1 MKISGLQKLT
11 LLDFPEK
18 VACTVFTY
26 GCNFRC
32 PFCHNAG
39 LVVGEQPEEVKED
52 DFFAYLDKR
61 KGVLDGVAITG
72 GEPTLQKDLIP
83 FIEKIKERGLAVK
96 LDTNGARPEVVKE
109 ILDQGIVDYFA
120 MDVKNGP
127 QKYAATAGVDVDL
140 NAIKESISLLIT
152 RAPDYEFRTTVVK
165 GFHEKGDIEE
175 IGKMI
180 VGAKKYFLQ
189 KFTDS
194 GAILGTGV
202 GPCDEEEMESF
213 LKEAQK
219 YVPEAKIRGKE

>member
-1 MKISGLQKLT
+1 MRISGLQKLT
-11 LLDFPEK
+11 LLDYPEK
-18 VACTVFTY
+18 VACTVFTF

-39 LVVGEQPEEVKED
+39 LVVGEQPEEIKED

-83 FIEKIKERGLAVK
+83 FIKRIKGKGLAVK
-96 LDTNGARPEVVKE
+96 LDTNGARPKVIKD

-127 QKYAATAGVDVDL
+127 KKYAATAGVDIDL
-140 NAIKESISLLIT
+140 NKIKESIALLIE

-165 GFHEKGDIEE
+165 GFHEKGDFEE

-180 VGAKKYFLQ
+180 AGAKKYFLQ

-202 GPCDEEEMESF
+202 GPCSEEEMESF

>member
-140 NAIKESISLLIT
+140 DAIKESISLLIT

-165 GFHEKGDIEE
+165 GFHEKGDFEE

-180 VGAKKYFLQ
+180 TGAKKYFLQ

-219 YVPEAKIRGKE
+219 YVPGAKIRGKE

>member
-1 MKISGLQKLT
+1 MRISGLQKLT
-11 LLDFPEK
+11 LLDYPEK
-18 VACTVFTY
+18 VACTVFTF

-39 LVVGEQPEEVKED
+39 LVVGEQPEEIKED

-83 FIEKIKERGLAVK
+83 FIKRIKEKGLSVK
-96 LDTNGARPEVVKE
+96 LDTNGARPEVIKE

-120 MDVKNGP
+120 MDIKNGP
-127 QKYAATAGVDVDL
+127 KKYAATAGVDIDL
-140 NAIKESISLLIT
+140 NKIKESIALLIE

-165 GFHEKGDIEE
+165 GFHEKGDFLE

-180 VGAKKYFLQ
+180 AGAKKYFLQ

-202 GPCDEEEMESF
+202 GPCNEEEMEGF
-213 LKEAQK
+213 LKEAK
-219 YVPEAKIRGKE
+219 EYVPEAKIRGKE

>member
-1 MKISGLQKLT
+1 MRISGLQKLT
-11 LLDFPEK
+11 LLDYPEK
-18 VACTVFTY
+18 VACTVFTF

-39 LVVGEQPEEVKED
+39 LVVGEQPDEIKED

-83 FIEKIKERGLAVK
+83 FIKRIKEKGLQVK
-96 LDTNGARPEVVKE
+96 LDTNGARPEVIKE
-109 ILDQGIVDYFA
+109 ILNQGLVDYFA

-127 QKYAATAGVDVDL
+127 KKYAATAGVDIDL
-140 NAIKESISLLIT
+140 SKIEESIALLIE

-165 GFHEKGDIEE
+165 GFHEKGDFEE

-180 VGAKKYFLQ
+180 AGAKKYFLQ

-202 GPCDEEEMESF
+202 GPCDEEEMAGF
-213 LKEAQK
+213 LKEARK

>member
-83 FIEKIKERGLAVK
+83 FIKRIKERGLAVK

>member
-1 MKISGLQKLT
+1 M
-11 LLDFPEK
+11 
-18 VACTVFTY
+18 
-26 GCNFRC
+26 
-32 PFCHNAG
+32 
-39 LVVGEQPEEVKED
+39 GEQPDEIKED

-83 FIEKIKERGLAVK
+83 FIKRIKGKGLAVK
-96 LDTNGARPEVVKE
+96 LDTNGARPEVIKD

-127 QKYAATAGVDVDL
+127 KKYAATAGVDIDL
-140 NAIKESISLLIT
+140 NKIKESIALLIE

-165 GFHEKGDIEE
+165 GFHEKGDFEE

-180 VGAKKYFLQ
+180 AGAKKYFLQ

-202 GPCDEEEMESF
+202 GPCSEEEMESF

>member
-1 MKISGLQKLT
+1 MRISGLQKLT
-11 LLDFPEK
+11 LLDYPEK
-18 VACTVFTY
+18 VACTVFTF

-39 LVVGEQPEEVKED
+39 LVVGEQPEEIKED

-83 FIEKIKERGLAVK
+83 FIKRIKGKGLAVK
-96 LDTNGARPEVVKE
+96 LDTNGARPEVIKD

-127 QKYAATAGVDVDL
+127 KKYAATAGVDIDL
-140 NAIKESISLLIT
+140 NKIKESIALLIE

-165 GFHEKGDIEE
+165 GFHEKGDFEE

-180 VGAKKYFLQ
+180 AGAKKYFLQ

-202 GPCDEEEMESF
+202 GPCSEEEMESF

>member
-109 ILDQGIVDYFA
+109 ILDRGIVDYFA

-127 QKYAATAGVDVDL
+127 QKYAATAGVNVDL
-140 NAIKESISLLIT
+140 DAIKESISLLIT

-165 GFHEKGDIEE
+165 GFHEKGDFEE

-180 VGAKKYFLQ
+180 AGAKKYFLQ

-219 YVPEAKIRGKE
+219 YVPGAKIRGKE

>member
-1 MKISGLQKLT
+1 MRISGLQKLT
-11 LLDFPEK
+11 LLDFPER

-39 LVVGEQPEEVKED
+39 LVVGEQPDEVKET

-83 FIEKIKERGLAVK
+83 FIKKIKEKGLAVK
-96 LDTNGARPEVVKE
+96 LDTNGARPDVVKT
-109 ILDQGIVDYFA
+109 ILDENLVDYFA
-120 MDVKNGP
+120 MDVKNRP
-127 QKYAATAGVDVDL
+127 EKYAATAGVNVDL
-140 NAIKESISLLIT
+140 GAIRETISLLIA
-152 RAPDYEFRTTVVK
+152 RAPEYEFRTTVVK
-165 GFHEKGDIEE
+165 GFHEKGDFAA
-175 IGKMI
+175 IGEMI
-180 VGAKKYFLQ
+180 KGAKKYFLQ

-202 GPCDEEEMESF
+202 GPCSDEEMAAFAE
-213 LKEAQK
+213 EARLLI
-219 YVPEAKIRGKE
+219 PATEIRGK

>member
-1 MKISGLQKLT
+1 MRISGLQKLT
-11 LLDFPEK
+11 LLDYPEK
-18 VACTVFTY
+18 VACTVFTF

-39 LVVGEQPEEVKED
+39 LVVGEQPDEIKED

-83 FIEKIKERGLAVK
+83 FIKRIKGKGLAVK
-96 LDTNGARPEVVKE
+96 LDTNGARPEVIKD

-127 QKYAATAGVDVDL
+127 KKYAATAGVDIDL
-140 NAIKESISLLIT
+140 NKIKESIALLIE

-165 GFHEKGDIEE
+165 GFHEKGDFEE

-180 VGAKKYFLQ
+180 AGAKKYFLQ

-202 GPCDEEEMESF
+202 GPCSEEEMESF

>member
-140 NAIKESISLLIT
+140 DAIKESISLLIT

-165 GFHEKGDIEE
+165 GFHEKGDFEE

-180 VGAKKYFLQ
+180 AGAKKYFLQ

-219 YVPEAKIRGKE
+219 YVPGAKIRGKE